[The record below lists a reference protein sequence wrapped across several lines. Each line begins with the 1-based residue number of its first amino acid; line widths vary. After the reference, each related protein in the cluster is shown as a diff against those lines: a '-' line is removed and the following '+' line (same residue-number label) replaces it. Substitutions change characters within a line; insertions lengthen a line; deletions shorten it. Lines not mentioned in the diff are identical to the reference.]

1 MRGSRS
7 LVILRSLL
15 EQLELS
21 GIARG
26 LGKAEMPERVRGQQ
40 PAARRALQKPALD
53 QERFDDVL
61 DRVARLGPSSRHR
74 LHPPPPTPAL
84 PDDPLPIAPAPVPL
98 AR

>member
-53 QERFDDVL
+53 QERLDDVL
-61 DRVARLGPSSRHR
+61 DRVAWLGQRGRQRLD
-74 LHPPPPTPAL
+74 
-84 PDDPLPIAPAPVPL
+84 PDRPAPVVHGDRREVTAGPGVPP
-98 AR
+98 